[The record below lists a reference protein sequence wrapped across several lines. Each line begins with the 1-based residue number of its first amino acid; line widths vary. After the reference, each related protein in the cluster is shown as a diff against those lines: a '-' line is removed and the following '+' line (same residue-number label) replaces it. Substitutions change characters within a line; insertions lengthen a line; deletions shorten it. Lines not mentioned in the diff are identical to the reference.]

1 MTRVALIEYFTTS
14 SSTLIFLAKEGLPAP
29 LVFTAATGTQQAP
42 ITRDDLQRCAQRL
55 IVDFHG
61 LPPGWDAE
69 SERERYK
76 QLLTLPPAVN
86 ANKRSK
92 EVNRIN
98 LRKPAFSYEL
108 TYLDNLSEAL
118 LPADLRAQI
127 KDCELL
133 CFVPHGPLH
142 SLPFAALRWSPQEYL
157 VERFGICYVQSASI
171 LQYCQYKNRKRL
183 AGSSHEPQN
192 CLIAAVAAADD
203 ADTQE
208 FEADGEMLAALF
220 RGRGNTH
227 DDVYLVGASQTSDY
241 QPASKELVKK
251 MIGGHDVIHFACHGI
266 FGADAGGDPL
276 DSGLLVSDGETTLPL
291 STFRQLGITERASHF
306 LSAREI
312 MNLELTADL
321 VTLRACS
328 SGRAELEVGDE
339 LIGLTRAFLYAGAPS
354 LLVSLWNVNKRS
366 SQKLLNEFYRYWLD
380 PQRPLPKWQAL
391 QQAQQSL
398 MKDPEY
404 QHPYHWAPF
413 ILSGDW
419 L

>member
-14 SSTLIFLAKEGLPAP
+14 SGTLIFLAKEGLPAP
-29 LVFTAATGTQQAP
+29 LVFSALIGPQQAAL
-42 ITRDDLQRCAQRL
+42 TRDDLRRCAQRL
-55 IVDFHG
+55 ILDFHG
-61 LPPGWDAE
+61 LPPGWDGE
-69 SERERYK
+69 PERERYK
-76 QLLTLPPAVN
+76 QLLSLPPAVN
-86 ANKRSK
+86 ANKRTK

-98 LRKPAFSYEL
+98 LRKPAFSYEM

-127 KDCELL
+127 EDCELL
-133 CFVPHGPLH
+133 CVVPHGPLH

-157 VERFGICYVQSASI
+157 IERFGICYVQSASI

-183 AGSSHEPQN
+183 AGSNHAPQN

-203 ADTQE
+203 EDPQE
-208 FEADGEMLAALF
+208 FEADGVMLADLF
-220 RGRGNTH
+220 RGRGTTH
-227 DDVYLVGASQTSDY
+227 DDVYLIGASPSDDY
-241 QPASKELVKK
+241 QPASKELIKK
-251 MIGGHDVIHFACHGI
+251 LIGAHDVIHFACHGV

-276 DSGLLVSDGETTLPL
+276 DSGLLVSDGEKTLPL
-291 STFRQLGITERASHF
+291 STLRQLGATERASHF

-312 MNLELTADL
+312 FGLELTADL

-328 SGRAELEVGDE
+328 TGRAELQVGDE

-366 SQKLLNEFYRYWLD
+366 SQRLLNEFYRFWLD
-380 PQRPLPKWQAL
+380 PQQPLPKWQAL

-404 QHPYHWAPF
+404 RHPYHWAPF